1 MTFFELIAEMEARLK
16 ASASP
21 DAFWKYAPELFSAVL
36 ENGLHTKAVN
46 GLLAGIRD
54 ENLPITANH
63 TAGQFIA
70 LHTSPYSSWAI
81 IFHKSP
87 IRFLYLSP
95 VDALQVRIGGS
106 ELDVT
111 RFHCEE
117 PEAFDVLQ
125 PDLELIEGDPIP
137 APIGTVFARHGRREI
152 LDWQTGPGSLRPGV
166 TLRINSGL
174 LADFEWAF
182 DRGTRRP
189 VGLSGIDPV
198 RSNMTTIFSLLA
210 SVGDQS
216 SIEHLRPFL
225 GSDKHFLRWH
235 ATQTIAAIDADEGKA
250 CVTALVDDPHVEV
263 RSAARK
269 SLEDLASAA

>member
-1 MTFFELIAEMEARLK
+1 MKFSELIEEMEAHLK

-21 DAFWKYAPELFSAVL
+21 GEFWKHAPGLFSAVL
-36 ENGLHTKAVN
+36 ENELHTKALN
-46 GLLAGIRD
+46 ELLEGIRD

-95 VDALQVRIGGS
+95 VDALQARIGGS
-106 ELDVT
+106 KLDVT

-117 PEAFDVLQ
+117 PAAFDILQ
-125 PDLELIEGDPIP
+125 PRLELVEDDPMS
-137 APIGTVFARHGRREI
+137 APIDAVFTRHGRREI
-152 LDWQTGPGSLRPGV
+152 LDWRTSPGSLRPGV

-182 DRGTRRP
+182 DRGTKRP
-189 VGLSGIDPV
+189 VGLSGIDPLK
-198 RSNMTTIFSLLA
+198 SNMTTIFSLLA

-235 ATQTIAAIDADEGKA
+235 AAQTIAAIDAAEGIA
-250 CVTALVDDPHVEV
+250 CVTALADDPHVEV

-269 SLEDLASAA
+269 SLEDFASAA